1 MTQTLERLADYPEVT
16 AEDMDLITKNIGYLV
31 LLSPALDIDAERQK
45 REYDD
50 KVGTF
55 VLGYN

>member
-1 MTQTLERLADYPEVT
+1 MTQTLEHLADYPKVT

-45 REYDD
+45 PEYRD
-50 KVGTF
+50 KDGTI